1 MENLILIILIIPIAL
16 TSYVAFSNVE
26 IFDNLKFNAYAINQY
41 KQWYRFFSYAFIHAS
56 WTHLILNVYVLW
68 AFGLIVIQ
76 FFKMFFGNLANIYF
90 LGLFIPAITVSTIFS
105 FFKNRHNPSYN
116 AVGASGAIS
125 AVVFSS
131 IVLYPQGQMVFIF
144 LPFMIPSWIF
154 GGLYLIFTV
163 VMARKQIDNIG
174 HDAHLWGA
182 FYGIA
187 YTFVFVPNSFNNL
200 ISYIFH
206 S

>member
-131 IVLYPQGQMVFIF
+131 IVLYPQGQMGFIF
-144 LPFMIPSWIF
+144 LPFIIPSWIF